1 MKALNTERLNKLV
14 ETIKPYRASNPPRY
28 PISKRTHNTKVF
40 TIDEL
45 DGEKIYR
52 IFYGFD
58 YSREYVSKQE
68 YLANH
73 KTDGHYHEHT
83 WVDDDSPERYSKYST
98 APKEL
103 GIVRQD
109 NTFEFTAKN
118 GYGQG
123 DNMIMTSWSVGSLST
138 NSRQG
143 GMIFK
148 EYWNDQNGIMH
159 PIFRGLRVNCDTW
172 AVHESSQYRVL
183 GYRVDRKKGN
193 EFLSGYADFY
203 KVCEVMMQAMDTK
216 NLLETGIEVALEN
229 GADLKSYFL
238 PIELEKKFL
247 AIAHREKN
255 NTPLDCGL
263 LFAMAHNVGEFYR
276 RVRMYHE
283 SGMQKIYNDQTDNL
297 FNNLKRKLNKE
308 LYRENKSVMKETEY
322 TAGRYYPP
330 SEWGIKLVDLQGNE
344 LQQY

>member
-68 YLANH
+68 YLSNH

-83 WVDDDSPERYSKYST
+83 WVDNDSPERYSKYST

-109 NTFEFTAKN
+109 NTFEFTAKD

-143 GMIFK
+143 GMIFR
-148 EYWNDQNGIMH
+148 EYWNEQSGIMH
-159 PIFRGLRVNCDTW
+159 PIFRGLRVNCNTW